1 VRAALAAADAG
12 MLVRSALVVPQMERV
27 LRSAA
32 AVDVIAAGKAARPMV
47 LAPLLALEAVPFR
60 HVLGI
65 SPHPADGLPP
75 EVKWHVAAHPVPDA
89 RSVDA
94 GRAALSIAAGASPR
108 DVILVLLSGGASA
121 LMAIPAEGISLQ
133 DKQLASQ
140 RLLSAGAEVHALN
153 TVRKHLSAIKG
164 GQFAAASGAIVLTLA
179 VSDVVGDDLT
189 AIGSGPT
196 VPDSTTF
203 AEALEAIDRYG
214 GLQAYPVPVIRRL
227 ADGAAGAL
235 PETPKPGDPRL
246 SQSIAR
252 VIGGARSALDGA
264 HAAAESLGY
273 RVRVLA
279 EPITGE
285 ARVAA
290 QRFLDAATRISRETP
305 GPGHA
310 APLCILAC
318 GETTVHV
325 KGDGRGG
332 RNQEF
337 SLAMA
342 RGFESLGATAVGTS
356 LGTDGIDGPTAAAGG
371 MIDSTTLTRAAAAGL
386 APPEHYLDRNDSYA
400 FFERLQ
406 DHILT
411 GPTTTNVGD
420 VQVILVG

>member
-1 VRAALAAADAG
+1 
-12 MLVRSALVVPQMERV
+12 
-27 LRSAA
+27 
-32 AVDVIAAGKAARPMV
+32 MV
-47 LAPLLALEAVPFR
+47 LAPLLALEGIPFR

-65 SPHPADGLPP
+65 SPQPAQDLPP
-75 EVKWHVAAHPVPDA
+75 LVKWHVTAHPVPDA

-94 GRAALSIAAGASPR
+94 GRAALSVATGATAR

-121 LMAIPAEGISLQ
+121 LMAVPAEGVSLQ
-133 DKQLASQ
+133 DKQLTSK
-140 RLLSAGAEVHALN
+140 RLLTAGAEVHALN

-164 GQFAAASGAIVLTLA
+164 GQLAAASSAIVLTLA
-179 VSDVVGDDLT
+179 VSDVVGDELT

-203 AEALEAIDRYG
+203 AEALEAINRYG
-214 GLQAYPVPVIRRL
+214 GLQGYPAAVIRRL

-235 PETPKPGDPRL
+235 PETPRPDDPRL
-246 SQSIAR
+246 THSIAR
-252 VIGGARSALDGA
+252 VIGGGRSAVDGA
-264 HAAAESLGY
+264 RAAAESLGY

-279 EPITGE
+279 EPVTGE

-290 QRFLDAATRISRETP
+290 RRFLDAATRISRDTP
-305 GPGHA
+305 GPGQVG
-310 APLCILAC
+310 PLCIVAC
-318 GETTVHV
+318 GETTVQV
-325 KGDGRGG
+325 TGDGRGG

-342 RGFESLGATAVGTS
+342 RGFEALGGPAVGTS
-356 LGTDGIDGPTAAAGG
+356 LGTDGVDGPTDAAGG
-371 MIDSTTLTRAAAAGL
+371 VVDSTTLARAAAAGL
-386 APPEHYLDRNDSYA
+386 AQPEHYLDRNDSYA

-420 VQVILVG
+420 IQVILVG